1 MLAGAAPCNAPHF
14 EMVTRPPLR
23 QTSSSSNLKINLLPA
38 VLCPL
43 LIFRLPL
50 RFEKDT
56 NKQGLLGCGMVSI
69 KTTIWTVW
77 MEIFWKQERAC
88 HKFSCIEAFCT
99 VLVCTAGRK
108 SFVLGC
114 LDIKGT
120 SSSAEMPADGAA
132 SFLGT
137 SSFVLMIFFKNW
149 FIWSSLAKLRFAFKG
164 FDMSTFMSAVG
175 EKWRKKHNKLQCNY
189 SSCVQKLYI
198 KWK

>member
-1 MLAGAAPCNAPHF
+1 MMLAGTVPCNVPHF
-14 EMVTRPPLR
+14 ETAPRPPLHKPVALP
-23 QTSSSSNLKINLLPA
+23 TLKKTLLPA

-43 LIFRLPL
+43 LMFRLPL
-50 RFEKDT
+50 RFEKET

-99 VLVCTAGRK
+99 VLVWAAGRK

-114 LDIKGT
+114 LDIKVM
-120 SSSAEMPADGAA
+120 SSSGIMPADEAA

-137 SSFVLMIFFKNW
+137 SSFVVMIFFKNW

-164 FDMSTFMSAVG
+164 FDMSTLMSAVG
-175 EKWRKKHNKLQCNY
+175 EKWRKKRDKL
-189 SSCVQKLYI
+189 
-198 KWK
+198 

>member
-1 MLAGAAPCNAPHF
+1 
-14 EMVTRPPLR
+14 
-23 QTSSSSNLKINLLPA
+23 
-38 VLCPL
+38 
-43 LIFRLPL
+43 
-50 RFEKDT
+50 
-56 NKQGLLGCGMVSI
+56 
-69 KTTIWTVW
+69 

-114 LDIKGT
+114 LDTKV
-120 SSSAEMPADGAA
+120 SSSSRIMPADEAA

-137 SSFVLMIFFKNW
+137 SSFVVMIFFKNW

-175 EKWRKKHNKLQCNY
+175 ENWEKKCVIYSAIIQAVGKYKALNGNSFSIIYQPCFITRMNQC
-189 SSCVQKLYI
+189 
-198 KWK
+198 

>member
-1 MLAGAAPCNAPHF
+1 MPHTLKWSLDHHLHKP
-14 EMVTRPPLR
+14 VGLPTLITPPALY
-23 QTSSSSNLKINLLPA
+23 LLPA
-38 VLCPL
+38 VLCPF
-43 LIFRLPL
+43 LIFRLPPRL
-50 RFEKDT
+50 EKEI

-99 VLVCTAGRK
+99 VLVCTADRK
-108 SFVLGC
+108 SFVLRC
-114 LDIKGT
+114 LDSKVT
-120 SSSAEMPADGAA
+120 SSSGITPADGAA

-137 SSFVLMIFFKNW
+137 SSSVVMIFFKNW

-175 EKWRKKHNKLQCNY
+175 ENWRKKCDKL
-189 SSCVQKLYI
+189 
-198 KWK
+198 